1 MIMFQQFSNGM
12 KCNFESAKSKK
23 MGDIMFCS
31 AWRLWFYVVSWS
43 IWPNDHHMS
52 TNLDFSMF
60 PSQTELL
67 STKKRPKIYVTGLKI
82 SKNDMIFMTMDVCCW
97 PGCFGPSC
105 LLAPCWSCKPATIW
119 QRTSEG
125 LTGRSGVGKKKNKHS
140 WNTGTLHFRRRN
152 THPLQ
157 ENNIRIQLESSGH
170 L

>member
-97 PGCFGPSC
+97 PWLFWSLMSFGSM
-105 LLAPCWSCKPATIW
+105 LKLQASHDLTKDIRRFDRTIRGW
-119 QRTSEG
+119 
-125 LTGRSGVGKKKNKHS
+125 KKKEQ
-140 WNTGTLHFRRRN
+140 TL
-152 THPLQ
+152 
-157 ENNIRIQLESSGH
+157 LEYWYTTF
-170 L
+170 